1 MTTLN
6 PSITR
11 WQGIGLLA
19 TALLGTSVFILPQ
32 LTVSMAG
39 AGAMWA
45 WGLLILA
52 MLPITLVFAQLG
64 RRYPSAGG
72 PAYFVAQ
79 AFGTRAGAAVGLVF
93 LFAAPVGL
101 PAAMMMT
108 FEFVHAL
115 VPLSPAA
122 TLLAQLGVLMA
133 MVGLN
138 LRGVQLSGR
147 LQFGLTLVILAV
159 MVGIAVLVFGRA
171 DVSLAPLGE
180 SWQRGAM
187 LAAAGVA
194 IWSYLGVEAMS
205 HLSAEFRSPERDF
218 VPAMLWA
225 TVLVGG
231 IYLCGTALVLAL
243 PQGEGLAM
251 VALFDLSLGGGGAW
265 VIGLLGILAGIATM
279 NTYLNAMSR
288 LIWSLSQQGY
298 LPSVLAPLN
307 RHRVPQ
313 RALLGL
319 AGVLASSL
327 LVAYLTGLDFDVLLP
342 WVNGLFVVIYLLAMA
357 AGYKL
362 LGGRYRW
369 MALAGASF
377 SALLGYALGWALIYG
392 VGAMVLV
399 LGWLS
404 WLRRHPQP
412 SPMERAGR

>member
-11 WQGIGLLA
+11 WQGVGLLA

-39 AGAMWA
+39 AGALWA

-64 RRYPSAGG
+64 RRFPNAGG
-72 PAYFVAQ
+72 PAYFVAK
-79 AFGTRAGAAVGLVF
+79 AFGERAGASVGLVF

-108 FEFVHAL
+108 FEFVHSL
-115 VPLSPAA
+115 VPLGTLG
-122 TLLAQLGVLMA
+122 TLLAQLGVLAA
-133 MVGLN
+133 MVLLN
-138 LRGVQLSGR
+138 LKGVQLSGR

-159 MVGIAVLVFGRA
+159 MVGIAVVLFGTTEG
-171 DVSLAPLGE
+171 SFKPLAGPW
-180 SWQRGAM
+180 SWDPM

-205 HLSAEFRSPERDF
+205 HLSAEFKSPERDF

-225 TVLVGG
+225 TLLVGV
-231 IYLCGTALVLAL
+231 IYLCGTVLIL
-243 PQGEGLAM
+243 MMPGESRLMM
-251 VALFDLSLGGGGAW
+251 VDLFNAAVGGGGAW

-298 LPSVLAPLN
+298 LPASLESLN
-307 RHRVPQ
+307 RYRVPQ
-313 RALLGL
+313 RALLSL
-319 AGVLASSL
+319 ATLLALSL
-327 LVAYLTGLDFDVLLP
+327 MVAHWAALDFDRLLP
-342 WVNGLFVVIYLLAMA
+342 WVNGLFVVVYLLSMA
-357 AGYKL
+357 AGYRL
-362 LGGRYRW
+362 LSRRYR
-369 MALAGASF
+369 ALAMTGAALT
-377 SALLGYALGWALIYG
+377 ALLGFALGPALLYG
-392 VGAMVLV
+392 IGAIVLV
-399 LGWLS
+399 LGWIAWLQRRALS
-404 WLRRHPQP
+404 RPRQ
-412 SPMERAGR
+412 RT